1 VTDPFEALR
10 EPVVPVAP
18 DPTFAARL
26 REQLTRAVLNQGETM
41 AVQTTRKAAWPPTLA
56 PYIVVSDART
66 ALEWYTE
73 VLGAQLRGEPHVNDD
88 GTIGHMEVGLGDAV
102 LMFAEP
108 SDLWPDVPVSA
119 PDAPT
124 THSHSLHLEVPD
136 VDGTIALAR
145 RRGATV
151 EREPGDQPYGRAAV
165 LIDPFGHR
173 WILLKPPANAT
184 RYRHGDI
191 AHITMVTP
199 DADRAK
205 TFYETVLGLP
215 FTPGSSPGAWGSEE
229 IKPAFGMWS
238 PQDAAPEVQLC
249 FRVDDIEAA
258 TERVRAAGGTTED
271 IASRPYGLLVEC
283 TDDQGTNFQL
293 WQPPD

>member
-26 REQLTRAVLNQGETM
+26 REQLTRAVLDQGETM
-41 AVQTTRKAAWPPTLA
+41 AVQATRKPAWPPTLA
-56 PYIVVSDART
+56 PYIIVSDART
-66 ALEWYTE
+66 ALDWYTE
-73 VLGAQLRGEPHVNDD
+73 VLGAHLRGEPHVNDD
-88 GTIGHMEVGLGDAV
+88 DTIGHMEIGLGDAV

-136 VDGTIALAR
+136 VDRTIALAR
-145 RRGATV
+145 RRGATI

-173 WILLKPPANAT
+173 WILLTPPPSAT

-191 AHITMVTP
+191 AHITMVAP
-199 DADRAK
+199 DAVRAK
-205 TFYETVLGLP
+205 DFYETVLGLL
-215 FTPGSSPGAWGSEE
+215 FTPGTSPGAWGSED
-229 IKPAFGMWS
+229 IKPDFGMWS
-238 PQDAAPEVQLC
+238 PPGATPEVQLC
-249 FRVDDIEAA
+249 FRVDDIDAA
-258 TERVRAAGGTTED
+258 TERVRTAGGTTQD
-271 IASRPYGLLVEC
+271 ISRRPYGLLAEC
-283 TDDQGTNFQL
+283 TDNQGAHFQL
-293 WQPPD
+293 WQPAD